1 MVVFDL
7 IVITMKTKEGKT
19 LYLSEDKWVGKNQ
32 EKLLCKW
39 TFNKQ
44 EALGF
49 ETEKEAENFAK
60 DYFKNFTN
68 WGYDSLVIRDS
79 DF

>member
-19 LYLSEDKWVGKNQ
+19 LYLSEDRVTKQ
-32 EKLLCKW
+32 DKLICKW

>member
-19 LYLSEDKWVGKNQ
+19 LYLSEDKVLNNN
-32 EKLLCKW
+32 KLLCKW
-39 TFNKQ
+39 TFNKN

-60 DYFKNFTN
+60 DYFKNFN
-68 WGYDSLVIRDS
+68 DWGYDSLIINDT

>member
-19 LYLSEDKWVGKNQ
+19 LYLSEDRLTKQ
-32 EKLLCKW
+32 DKLICKW

-60 DYFKNFTN
+60 DYFKNFN
-68 WGYDSLVIRDS
+68 AWGYDSLVIRDS

>member
-19 LYLSEDKWVGKNQ
+19 LYLSEDKILKSN
-32 EKLLCKW
+32 KLLCKW
-39 TFNKQ
+39 TFNKN

-60 DYFKNFTN
+60 DYFKNFN
-68 WGYDSLVIRDS
+68 DWGYDSLIINDT

>member
-19 LYLSEDKWVGKNQ
+19 LYLSEDKVLNNN
-32 EKLLCKW
+32 KLLCKW
-39 TFNKQ
+39 TFNKN

-60 DYFKNFTN
+60 DYFKNFN
-68 WGYDSLVIRDS
+68 DWGYDSLIIKDT

>member
-19 LYLSEDKWVGKNQ
+19 LYLSEDRVTKQ
-32 EKLLCKW
+32 DKLICKW

-60 DYFKNFTN
+60 DYFKNFN
-68 WGYDSLVIRDS
+68 AWGYDSLVIRDS